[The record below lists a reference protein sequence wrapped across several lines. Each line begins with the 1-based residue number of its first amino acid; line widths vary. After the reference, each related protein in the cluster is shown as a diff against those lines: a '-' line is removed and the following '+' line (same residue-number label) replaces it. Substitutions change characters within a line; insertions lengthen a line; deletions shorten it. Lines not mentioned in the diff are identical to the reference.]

1 VLPQRKILY
10 QLGARGSKIVA
21 SSVKRTNLNKLYSL
35 KDAPNAEPERWE
47 HAYRRAMEALQRS
60 EERYRTAIENS
71 HDGVLI
77 VREGKILF
85 CNGRMI
91 KMFGYDSAD
100 DFLHAKPYFFIHPSD
115 VARIRQINED
125 RYAGKSVPERYEFKG
140 IRKDGKNL
148 ALEASVTRILFQDMP
163 ATLVYVRDLTDKK
176 KAEEALK
183 KSEEQYRRIVE
194 TTSEGICVLDK
205 GWRITLVNNQIEKMF
220 GYKQVEMIG
229 KDFTIF
235 GSDEESAARRKRRE
249 QGIPEQFERKYQR
262 KDGTTLWVHLS
273 ATPIVDENSRFV
285 GAFAMLTD
293 ITARKCA
300 EEALK
305 ESEERYRIVVEQT
318 GQLVY
323 DVDIAGG
330 FVKRSGAI
338 SEISGYTPEEFQG
351 DVNFWKNSI
360 HPDDRALAVRS
371 FRRAMRQCSYYDVE
385 YRFRRKDGIYVFI
398 EDRGIF
404 LKDREGKA
412 CRMLGTM
419 KNITRR
425 KKLMNELKHGKEEL
439 EIKNTTLEEVNTAL
453 RVLLRQ
459 IEQDRKD
466 QEERF
471 ASNVKK
477 LVLPYVENI
486 KKGRLDTRQKSFIS
500 IIEANLDQIV
510 SPFLH
515 GLGQFNLNPRE
526 VRIASLIKDGKTT
539 KEIADVMGVA
549 PSSIDTHRNIMR
561 RKLGLNN
568 TKTNL
573 QTYLQSIM

>member
-1 VLPQRKILY
+1 VAPSMKKND
-10 QLGARGSKIVA
+10 SK
-21 SSVKRTNLNKLYSL
+21 KLYLLEDSS
-35 KDAPNAEPERWE
+35 NAEAGRWE
-47 HAYRRAMEALQRS
+47 RAYKGAMEALQRS
-60 EERYRTAIENS
+60 EERYKIAIENS
-71 HDGVLI
+71 RDGVLI
-77 VREGKILF
+77 VREGKMLF
-85 CNGRMI
+85 CNGRMV

-100 DFLHAKPYFFIHPSD
+100 DFLCAKPYFFIHPSD

-125 RYAGKSVPERYEFKG
+125 RYAGKPVPERYEFKG
-140 IRKDGKNL
+140 IRKDGESL
-148 ALEASVTRILFQDMP
+148 VLEASVSRILFEDTP
-163 ATLVYVRDLTDKK
+163 ATLVYVRDLTPERKT
-176 KAEEALK
+176 EEALK
-183 KSEEQYRRIVE
+183 ESEERYRRIIE
-194 TTSEGICVLDK
+194 TATEGICVLDK
-205 GWRITLVNNQIEKMF
+205 DWRIAFVNKQMEKMF
-220 GYKQVEMIG
+220 GYKEREMKR
-229 KDFTIF
+229 KDLSIF
-235 GSDEESAARRKRRE
+235 GFDEESVARRNRRE
-249 QGIPEQFERKYQR
+249 QGISEQFERRYSR
-262 KDGTTLWVHLS
+262 KDGTVLWVHLS
-273 ATPIVDENSRFV
+273 ATPIMGKNNRFV

-293 ITARKCA
+293 ITARKRA

-305 ESEERYRIVVEQT
+305 ESEERHRIVVEQT

-323 DVDIAGG
+323 DVDLATG
-330 FVKRSGAI
+330 FVKRSGPI
-338 SEISGYTPEEFQG
+338 LEISGYTPEEFQG
-351 DVNFWKNSI
+351 DFNFWKSSI
-360 HPDDRALAVRS
+360 HPDDRAFAVRS
-371 FRRAMRQCSYYDVE
+371 FGRAMGQCAYYDVE
-385 YRFRRKDGIYVFI
+385 YRFRRKDGAYVFI

-412 CRMLGTM
+412 SRMLGTM

-425 KKLMNELKHGKEEL
+425 KKLMNDLKQGKEEL
-439 EIKNTTLEEVNTAL
+439 EIKNGTLEEVNTAL
-453 RVLLRQ
+453 RVLLGQ

-486 KKGRLDTRQKSFIS
+486 KKGRLDTRQRSFIS
-500 IIEANLDQIV
+500 IVEANLDQIV

-526 VRIASLIKDGKTT
+526 IRIASLIKEGKTT